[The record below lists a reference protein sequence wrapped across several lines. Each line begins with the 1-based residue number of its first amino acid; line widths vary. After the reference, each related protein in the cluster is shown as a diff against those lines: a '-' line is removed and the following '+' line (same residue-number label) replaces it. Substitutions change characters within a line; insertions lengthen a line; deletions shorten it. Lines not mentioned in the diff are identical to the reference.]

1 MIKRSAQ
8 SFIPIETEGAFGN
21 VEYLEEDE
29 LELSSN
35 TRSVTRL
42 WPDARIEPFGSFA
55 TGLYLPT
62 SDLDVVIFGLW
73 SNIPF
78 STLEVQLRAIA
89 APGSIEVINMARV
102 PIIRYDDS
110 QTAVKV
116 DISFNNETGPRTAQL
131 IKLFKRQYPV
141 LPKLAVV
148 LKQFLLE
155 RDLSTVFTGG
165 LSSYCLI
172 LMIVSFLQTH
182 HRRLSKDDNLG
193 VLLLEFLEHYGR
205 NFNYD
210 RLVISVRK
218 VEWKKVDNF
227 VQI

>member
-1 MIKRSAQ
+1 MSPTAASHQLRLEVLTRLK
-8 SFIPIETEGAFGN
+8 N
-21 VEYLEEDE
+21 V
-29 LELSSN
+29 
-35 TRSVTRL
+35 VTGL

-73 SNIPF
+73 TSIPF
-78 STLEVQLRAIA
+78 TTLDSQLRTIA
-89 APGSIEVINMARV
+89 APGSIEVIDTAAV
-102 PIIRYDDS
+102 PIIKYDDMES
-110 QTAVKV
+110 GIKV
-116 DISFNNETGPRTAQL
+116 DISFNSDTGPRTAQL
-131 IKLFKRQYPV
+131 IKLFKRQYPD
-141 LPKLAVV
+141 LPKLALV
-148 LKQFLLE
+148 LKQLLLE

-182 HRRLSKDDNLG
+182 SRRLSNDDNLG

-218 VEWKKVDNF
+218 VNIYYYDKIMN
-227 VQI
+227 